1 MIIRIIWGEVG
12 PDYPGPPRGDPV
24 LEVTFKKSLP
34 NIKIKILEAKTLF
47 DGDNY
52 DDDDVDDD
60 NSNNIVLNNSVI
72 TGTTGL

>member
-1 MIIRIIWGEVG
+1 M
-12 PDYPGPPRGDPV
+12 